1 MKYVTGIIIL
11 LLIASCATSKRTI
24 RNNALE
30 HAHTANYLLGFKIY
44 DPEKDKSILE
54 YNANRYFNPAST
66 TKIFTLYTSLR
77 LLGDSVPSFRY
88 MEQKDTL
95 FIYPTGDPTLLHP
108 YFKQE
113 KAIQLIKSTE
123 ASTVFINT
131 SAYKDELYGPG
142 WSWEDYM
149 FYFMPERNAFPL
161 YGNVVET
168 FTREDS
174 LMVQPS
180 LFRDYATI
188 SEAPYTR
195 PYRENLFYHV
205 PLNGDTLHIPYIT
218 GDSLTKK
225 IVAQLTG
232 KNVATGS
239 HSPYPVSG
247 NLVRSIPSDSLYKRM
262 MEKSDN
268 FLAEQMMVLGSSQLF
283 SDTLSVKKTIA
294 YSLDSLLN
302 DIPQKPRWV
311 DGSGLSRYNL
321 FTPESFIY
329 ILGKLYHLINRE
341 RLYQFFPIGNNTD
354 GTFGSQPRSIYA
366 KSGYFSNN
374 YCLSGYLVTKSGKTL
389 FFSFMANHYKIPT
402 NEIKDQAVQLL
413 TYVRERY

>member
-1 MKYVTGIIIL
+1 MKYITGVVAL
-11 LLIASCATSKRTI
+11 LCIVSCVTSKRSI
-24 RNNALE
+24 RNHVLE
-30 HAHTANYLLGFKIY
+30 HTNTANYLLGFKIY
-44 DPEKDKSILE
+44 DPEKGKSVLE

-66 TKIFTLYTSLR
+66 TKIFTLYTSLQ
-77 LLGDSVPSFRY
+77 LLGDSIPSFRY
-88 MEQKDTL
+88 VKQKDTL

-108 YFKQE
+108 YFKEE
-113 KAIQLIKSTE
+113 KAIQFIKDAK

-180 LFRDYATI
+180 LFREYT
-188 SEAPYTR
+188 SVSKAPYTR
-195 PYRENLFYHV
+195 PYRENTFYHV

-218 GDSLTKK
+218 GDSLTQK
-225 IVAQLTG
+225 IVEQLTG
-232 KNVATGS
+232 KKVIAGNYT
-239 HSPYPVSG
+239 PYPAGG
-247 NLVRSIPSDSLYKRM
+247 NLLKSIPSDSLYKRM
-262 MEKSDN
+262 MAKSDN

-283 SDTLSVKKTIA
+283 PDTLSVKKTIA

-302 DIPQKPRWV
+302 NIPQKPRWV

-329 ILGKLYHLINRE
+329 ILGKLYDSVQRE
-341 RLYQFFPIGNNTD
+341 RLFQFFPIGD
-354 GTFGSQPRSIYA
+354 KDEIFGSRPRSIYA

-374 YCLSGYLVTKSGKTL
+374 YCLSGYLITKSGKTL
-389 FFSFMANHYKIPT
+389 FFSYMANHYKIPT
-402 NEIKDQAVQLL
+402 SEIKDQVAQLL
-413 TYVRERY
+413 TYVRDRY